1 MSNTSRNNQG
11 NTVLSD
17 SDTFLPGIDNDSRDS
32 IENRIIT
39 ESHKGPKNDLKK

>member
-32 IENRIIT
+32 IENRVIT
-39 ESHKGPKNDLKK
+39 ESHEGLKNDLKK